1 MWVKSISH
9 LYSLA
14 RKAGEG
20 RGEGLP
26 GRDVTVHPLTLALS
40 SGAAGSAAHRPAACA
55 TRGEGIL
62 CPTVR
67 AFLLSRGSRP
77 RSATGRYPANSA
89 GAAGTSDPQLATARL
104 APAGGRV
111 ILAPGRES
119 PQGWR
124 SGLR

>member
-9 LYSLA
+9 IYSLA
-14 RKAGEG
+14 RRAGEG

-26 GRDVTVHPLTLALS
+26 DYSTAARPLTLSLS

-55 TRGEGIL
+55 TRGEGTL
-62 CPTVR
+62 CPMVR

-77 RSATGRYPANSA
+77 LFATGRYPANSA
-89 GAAGTSDPQLATARL
+89 GAVGTSDPRLATARL
-104 APAGGRV
+104 APAGSRV

-124 SGLR
+124 SGLH